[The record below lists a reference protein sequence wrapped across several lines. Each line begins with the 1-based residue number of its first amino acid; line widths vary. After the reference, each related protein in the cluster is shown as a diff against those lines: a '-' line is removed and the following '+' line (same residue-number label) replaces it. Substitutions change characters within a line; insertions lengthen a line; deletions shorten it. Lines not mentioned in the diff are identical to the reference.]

1 MSAAQRDSST
11 QRTEPSVL
19 VEADEALIERGGN
32 EREPLLRPS
41 SRPELNQSSP
51 PGLLVLIG
59 PALLAGI
66 IVKAFDIAFLSTSYS
81 RIDFATDL
89 PAIAS
94 ELKHFKDAS
103 WIQLTASICS
113 AIFVPLYSYSLKS
126 FGMRRMM
133 FVAYS
138 AFALGTALCSMS
150 STFLQLLCSR
160 FVLGLGSSGI
170 TLLSMIIINDIVG
183 VKQLAIWESFV
194 TCVEMATSMTAG
206 PLGAWMNRWFTWHS
220 VFYLEF
226 TLTMLGLCI
235 LYASFA
241 KISSYPEYWDSLL
254 LKEGNTKLPRIDI
267 KGWFLLILA
276 VTVPLIALTLGDNF
290 FDWTHPAEICLLVA
304 GPVLICAF
312 VLFEARASTN
322 PIMNMA
328 PIFQPRYL
336 RVLFQVFGVILI
348 LNSIV
353 FIIPPYI
360 QVRAFK
366 VESFEDWA
374 LTCVFLG
381 FPAGAI
387 FGGYLVKTGRIPVQR
402 IMLANA
408 VLLQCFCLL
417 FLTRVIKP
425 ESAKHAPFLVC
436 FGICTGIWQ
445 SCLLFATLSST
456 DKQWWPQTL
465 ALYYLVETFGGDLGM
480 ALMATITRAVAK
492 AGIRSSLGES
502 EAMEK
507 IIVDAMKDLESVG
520 RLDERSA
527 KAVLASFESA
537 MHSSFFLP
545 CSMALGVILLA
556 GGMNIWPPMSD
567 YEELRTE
574 QSECGHESHSTR
586 RIT

>member
-1 MSAAQRDSST
+1 MSAAQQDGSA
-11 QRTEPSVL
+11 QRREPAVL
-19 VEADEALIERGGN
+19 VETDEALVERGSN
-32 EREPLLRPS
+32 EREPLIRRS
-41 SRPELNQSSP
+41 SRPKVNQSNP

-81 RIDFATDL
+81 RIANI
-89 PAIAS
+89 PPIAS

-113 AIFVPLYSYSLKS
+113 AIFVPSYSYLLTS

-133 FVAYS
+133 FVAYG
-138 AFALGTALCSMS
+138 AFAFGTALCAMS
-150 STFLQLLCSR
+150 TTFVQLLCSR

-183 VKQLAIWESFV
+183 FKQLAIWESFV

-206 PLGAWMNRWFTWHS
+206 PLGAWMNRRFTWHS
-220 VFYLEF
+220 VFYLE
-226 TLTMLGLCI
+226 LALILLGLCI
-235 LYASFA
+235 LCASFA
-241 KISSYPEYWDSLL
+241 KISSYPEYSDSIL
-254 LKEGNTKLPRIDI
+254 LKEGNSKLPRIDI
-267 KGWFLLILA
+267 EGWLLLLLA
-276 VTVPLIALTLGDNF
+276 VTVPLIALTLADNF
-290 FDWTHPAEICLLVA
+290 FDWTHPTEMCLLVA
-304 GPVLICAF
+304 GPILICVF
-312 VLFEARASTN
+312 VLFETRAATN

-328 PIFQPRYL
+328 PIFKPQYL

-366 VESFEDWA
+366 VDSFEDWA

-381 FPAGAI
+381 FPAGAV
-387 FGGYLVKTGRIPVQR
+387 FGGYLVKTGHIPVQR
-402 IMLANA
+402 IMLTNA
-408 VLLQCFCLL
+408 VLLQFFCLL
-417 FLTRVIKP
+417 FFTRIIKP
-425 ESAKHAPFLVC
+425 ESEKHAPFLVA

-456 DKQWWPQTL
+456 GKQWWPQTL

-492 AGIRSSLGES
+492 AVIRSSLGES
-502 EAMEK
+502 EATEK
-507 IIVDAMKDLESVG
+507 IIIDAMKDLETVG

-527 KAVLASFESA
+527 KVVLASFENA

-545 CSMALGVILLA
+545 CGMAFGVILLA
-556 GGMNIWPPMSD
+556 GGMNIWPPMSN
-567 YEELRTE
+567 YEELQPE
-574 QSECGHESHSTR
+574 ESECGHESDATAGS
-586 RIT
+586 IP